1 MKNSFLIVL
10 LMISPII
17 FGQKKN
23 LNKDL
28 ILFEKALALQELLT
42 DHSFLS
48 EINQDTVNIS
58 TEDKI
63 RREYAKEL
71 KENILNKVIDNY
83 NELIQQF
90 PKSNLVF
97 RSLNNKGIAELE
109 SGYQNKAKE
118 TFLKIVKSNAN
129 DKEKGGPGFGI
140 MGEPYANYKNR
151 ALKSLAKIEIG
162 NKNYSEALQYLEET
176 KKFPYQHFCG
186 NEFAED
192 KIYIAELYAQ
202 CYLGLNQTEKAF
214 DVLLPNI
221 FENGLANNS
230 EIVNLTYS
238 TLSKTYSKI
247 DLKNQLE
254 ESFKNLMIKKEKRNK
269 YEYMSYN
276 INFLNR
282 TIELPNWQL
291 EEATTDQEIK
301 NSTLQILKNSKF
313 YALLSK

>member
-28 ILFEKALALQELLT
+28 ILFEKALALQEFLL
-42 DHSFLS
+42 DHSLSS
-48 EINQDTVNIS
+48 EIDQDTANIS

-63 RREYAKEL
+63 KREYAIEL
-71 KENILNKVIDNY
+71 KEDILDKVIDNY
-83 NELIQQF
+83 NELIRQF
-90 PKSNLVF
+90 PQSDLVF

-109 SGYQNKAKE
+109 NGYQGKAKE
-118 TFLKIVKSNAN
+118 TFLKIVNSKAN
-129 DKEKGGPGFGI
+129 DKEKGGSGSGI

-151 ALKSLAKIEIG
+151 ALKYLAKIEIG

-186 NEFAED
+186 NEFAQD
-192 KIYIAELYAQ
+192 KIYIAGLYAQ

-230 EIVNLTYS
+230 EIVNLTYN

-254 ESFKNLMIKKEKRNK
+254 KSFKNLMVKKEKRNN
-269 YEYMSYN
+269 YEYTSYN

-282 TIELPNWQL
+282 NIELPDWEL
-291 EEATTDQEIK
+291 EEVTTDQEIK

-313 YALLSK
+313 YTLLSK

>member
-10 LMISPII
+10 LISSSLF

-28 ILFEKALALQELLT
+28 ILFEKTLALQELLL
-42 DHSFLS
+42 DHILSS
-48 EINQDTVNIS
+48 EIDQDTVKITS
-58 TEDKI
+58 EDKI
-63 RREYAKEL
+63 RREYAFEL
-71 KENILNKVIDNY
+71 KEDILDKVIDNY
-83 NELIQQF
+83 NELISQF
-90 PKSNLVF
+90 PQSDLVF
-97 RSLNNKGIAELE
+97 RALNNKAFAELE
-109 SGYQNKAKE
+109 NGYQNKAQE
-118 TFLKIVKSNAN
+118 TFLKIVKSKAN
-129 DKEKGGPGFGI
+129 DKEKGGIGSGI

-151 ALKSLAKIEIG
+151 ALKNLAKIEIV
-162 NKNYSEALQYLEET
+162 NKNYSAALQYLEET

-221 FENGLANNS
+221 FENGLASNS
-230 EIVNLTYS
+230 EIVTLTYN
-238 TLSKTYSKI
+238 TLSKTYSKM

-269 YEYMSYN
+269 YEYTSYN

-282 TIELPNWQL
+282 NIELPNWQL
-291 EEATTDQEIK
+291 EEVTTDKEIK
-301 NSTLQILKNSKF
+301 KSTLQILKNSKF